1 MADDSLKDPV
11 SITAINIM
19 AQSLPPGFSPTYRQY
34 VLSQSTDLTK
44 VVNKAN
50 DAGNG
55 AWDAQVKNDEQ
66 DVTLEEHENRLNAAE
81 AELINHENRITAAEG
96 RIEDHE
102 ARLTTAEEQ
111 IANHETRITA
121 NEAEL
126 DAHEGRISQSESDI
140 SALTVRM
147 VTAENAITAIQ
158 TNATNLTT
166 RVTTA
171 EGNIATLQGKVAAIE
186 TNYLSKAVSTSQSVQ
201 ASGGSLL
208 VGNITTPTT
217 DKLQVSGSANATT
230 SYKVAGLQVVSAR
243 QTGWTASTGVANK
256 GAFNADLAF
265 TVSATYTQSEVQALA
280 DGLLA
285 ARRRIKA
292 LEDALRT
299 HGLIA

>member
-1 MADDSLKDPV
+1 MADDSLKNPV

-19 AQSLPPGFSPTYRQY
+19 AQSLPVGFSPTYRQY
-34 VLSQSTDLTK
+34 VLSQSTDLT
-44 VVNKAN
+44 NLAGKAN

-55 AWDAQVKNDEQ
+55 AWEAQVKNDEQ
-66 DVTLEEHENRLNAAE
+66 DVTLEEHETRLNEAE
-81 AELINHENRITAAEG
+81 AKLINHENRITAAEV

-102 ARLTTAEEQ
+102 TRLTTAESQ
-111 IANHETRITA
+111 IADHETRITA

-126 DAHEGRISQSESDI
+126 ADHESRITESESDI
-140 SALTVRM
+140 SGLD
-147 VTAENAITAIQ
+147 
-158 TNATNLTT
+158 T
-166 RVTTA
+166 RLTTA
-171 EGNIATLQGKVAAIE
+171 ESDIDTLQA
-186 TNYLSKAVSTSQSVQ
+186 NSLSKATSSSQSVQ

-217 DKLQVSGSANATT
+217 DKLQVAGSANATT
-230 SYKVAGLQVVSAR
+230 SYKVAGVKVIGAQ
-243 QTGWTASTGVANK
+243 QTGWTASTGTANK

-265 TVSATYTQSEVQALA
+265 TVSATYTQSEVQVLA

-292 LEDALRT
+292 LEDALRN

>member
-19 AQSLPPGFSPTYRQY
+19 AQSLPQGFSPTYRQY
-34 VLSQSTDLTK
+34 VLSQSTDLTN

-50 DAGNG
+50 EAGNG
-55 AWDAQVKNDEQ
+55 AWEAQTKNDEQ

-81 AELINHENRITAAEG
+81 AELINHENRITASEG

-102 ARLTTAEEQ
+102 ARLTTAEGQ
-111 IANHETRITA
+111 ISDHETRITA

-126 DAHEGRISQSESDI
+126 ADHEARITESESDI
-140 SALTVRM
+140 SILGTRLTA
-147 VTAENAITAIQ
+147 AESDID
-158 TNATNLTT
+158 
-166 RVTTA
+166 
-171 EGNIATLQGKVAAIE
+171 TLQA
-186 TNYLSKAVSTSQSVQ
+186 NSLSKATSSSQSVQ

-208 VGNITTPTT
+208 VGNITSPTT
-217 DKLQVSGSANATT
+217 DKLQVAGSVNATS
-230 SYKVAGLQVVSAR
+230 SYKVAGIKVVGAQ
-243 QTGWTASTGVANK
+243 QTGWTASTGTANK

-265 TVSATYTQSEVQALA
+265 TISATYTQSEVQALA
-280 DGLLA
+280 DGLVE

>member
-19 AQSLPPGFSPTYRQY
+19 AQSLPAGFSPTYRNY

-50 DAGNG
+50 EAGSG

-102 ARLTTAEEQ
+102 VRLTTAEGQ
-111 IANHETRITA
+111 ISDHETRITA

-126 DAHEGRISQSESDI
+126 ADHESRISQSESDI
-140 SALTVRM
+140 SGLD
-147 VTAENAITAIQ
+147 
-158 TNATNLTT
+158 T
-166 RVTTA
+166 RLSAA
-171 EGNIATLQGKVAAIE
+171 EGDIDTLQA
-186 TNYLSKAVSTSQSVQ
+186 NSLSKATSSSQSVQ

-208 VGNITTPTT
+208 VGNISNPTT
-217 DKLQVSGSANATT
+217 DKLQVAGSINVTT
-230 SYKVAGLQVVSAR
+230 SYKVAGVKVVGAQQS
-243 QTGWTASTGVANK
+243 GWTASTGTANK
-256 GAFNADLAF
+256 AAFNADLAF

-280 DGLLA
+280 DALVA
-285 ARRRIKA
+285 TRQRVKA

>member
-50 DAGNG
+50 EAGNG

-66 DVTLEEHENRLNAAE
+66 DVILEEHENRLNAAE

-102 ARLTTAEEQ
+102 TRLTAAEGQ

-126 DAHEGRISQSESDI
+126 ADHESRISESESDI
-140 SALTVRM
+140 SDLDARLTA
-147 VTAENAITAIQ
+147 AESDID
-158 TNATNLTT
+158 
-166 RVTTA
+166 
-171 EGNIATLQGKVAAIE
+171 TLQ
-186 TNYLSKAVSTSQSVQ
+186 TNYLSKATSDSQSVQ

-208 VGNITTPTT
+208 VGNIAIPTT
-217 DKLQVSGSANATT
+217 DKLQISGSANATT

-243 QTGWTASTGVANK
+243 QTGWTASTGTANK
-256 GAFNADLAF
+256 GEFNADLAF

-280 DGLLA
+280 DALVA
-285 ARRRIKA
+285 TRRRLKA
-292 LEDALRT
+292 MEDALRT

>member
-1 MADDSLKDPV
+1 MMADDSLKDPV

-19 AQSLPPGFSPTYRQY
+19 AQSLPAGFSPTYRNY

-50 DAGNG
+50 EAGSG

-102 ARLTTAEEQ
+102 VRLTTAEGQ
-111 IANHETRITA
+111 ISDHETRITA

-126 DAHEGRISQSESDI
+126 ADHESRISQSESDI
-140 SALTVRM
+140 SGLD
-147 VTAENAITAIQ
+147 
-158 TNATNLTT
+158 T
-166 RVTTA
+166 RLSAA
-171 EGNIATLQGKVAAIE
+171 EGDIDTLQA
-186 TNYLSKAVSTSQSVQ
+186 NSLSKATSSSQSVQ

-208 VGNITTPTT
+208 VGNISNPTT
-217 DKLQVSGSANATT
+217 DKLQVAGSINVTT
-230 SYKVAGLQVVSAR
+230 SYKVAGVKVVGAQQS
-243 QTGWTASTGVANK
+243 GWTASTGTANK
-256 GAFNADLAF
+256 AAFNADLAF

-280 DGLLA
+280 DALVA
-285 ARRRIKA
+285 TRQRVKA

>member
-19 AQSLPPGFSPTYRQY
+19 AQSLPAGFSPTYRNY

-50 DAGNG
+50 EAGNG

-81 AELINHENRITAAEG
+81 AKLINHENRITAAEG
-96 RIEDHE
+96 QIANHE
-102 ARLTTAEEQ
+102 TRLTAAEGQ

-126 DAHEGRISQSESDI
+126 ADHESRISESESDI
-140 SALTVRM
+140 SGLD
-147 VTAENAITAIQ
+147 
-158 TNATNLTT
+158 T
-166 RVTTA
+166 RLTTA
-171 EGNIATLQGKVAAIE
+171 ESGIDTLRA
-186 TNYLSKAVSTSQSVQ
+186 NSLSKATSSSQSVQ

-208 VGNITTPTT
+208 VGNITAPTT
-217 DKLQVSGSANATT
+217 DKLQVAGSANVTT
-230 SYKVAGLQVVSAR
+230 SYKVAGVKVIGAQQA
-243 QTGWTASTGVANK
+243 GWTASTGTANK

-265 TVSATYTQSEVQALA
+265 TVSATYTQTDVQALA
-280 DGLLA
+280 NGLVA
-285 ARRRIKA
+285 ARQRIKA

>member
-50 DAGNG
+50 EAGNG

-102 ARLTTAEEQ
+102 TRLTAAEGQ

-126 DAHEGRISQSESDI
+126 ADHESRISESESDI
-140 SALTVRM
+140 SDLDARLTI
-147 VTAENAITAIQ
+147 AESDIDM
-158 TNATNLTT
+158 
-166 RVTTA
+166 
-171 EGNIATLQGKVAAIE
+171 LQ
-186 TNYLSKAVSTSQSVQ
+186 TNYLSKATSDSQSVQ

-208 VGNITTPTT
+208 VGNIPTPTA
-217 DKLQVSGSANATT
+217 DKLQVSGSANSTT
-230 SYKVAGLQVVSAR
+230 SYKVAGVKVIGAQ
-243 QTGWTASTGVANK
+243 QTGWTASTGTANK
-256 GAFNADLAF
+256 GAFDADLAF
-265 TVSATYTQSEVQALA
+265 TVSAAYTQSEVQALS
-280 DGLLA
+280 DGLVS

>member
-1 MADDSLKDPV
+1 MADDSLKNPV
-11 SITAINIM
+11 AITAINIM
-19 AQSLPPGFSPTYRQY
+19 AQSLPVGFSPTYRQY
-34 VLSQSTDLTK
+34 VLSQSTDLTN

-50 DAGNG
+50 EAGNG

-102 ARLTTAEEQ
+102 ARLTAAEGQ
-111 IANHETRITA
+111 IASHETRITA

-126 DAHEGRISQSESDI
+126 ADHESRISQSESDI
-140 SALTVRM
+140 SGLTVRM
-147 VTAENAITAIQ
+147 ATAENAITAIQ
-158 TNATNLTT
+158 ANATNLTT

-171 EGNIATLQGKVAAIE
+171 EGNITTLQGKVSTIE
-186 TNYLSKAVSTSQSVQ
+186 ANYLSKAVSASQSVQ

-208 VGNITTPTT
+208 VGNIATPTT
-217 DKLQVSGSANATT
+217 DKLQISGSANATT
-230 SYKVAGLQVVSAR
+230 SYKVAGVKVIGAQ
-243 QTGWTASTGVANK
+243 QTGWTASTGTANK
-256 GAFNADLAF
+256 GAFDADLAF